1 MVTAFVLINTV
12 AGKEEKVAEAI
23 RKKDAVK
30 ECHVVYGDY
39 DMHVKVEIEDLHA
52 LDDFMYGLRM
62 LKGIEYT
69 MTLVAV
75 GGK

>member
-1 MVTAFVLINTV
+1 MVTAFVLINTMP
-12 AGKEEKVAEAI
+12 GTEEKVAEAL
-23 RKKDAVK
+23 RKKDVVS

-39 DMHVKVEIEDLHA
+39 DMHIKIEIENLHA
-52 LDDFMYGLRM
+52 LDEFIYGLRT

-75 GGK
+75 GER